1 MPKNKYDV
9 FISCSQK
16 DETSAHE
23 LADALKSMGVSTWMD
38 AGKPGIKW
46 ANQLE
51 KALKESKVFLFLL
64 SPDFLTSKVTNFEL
78 GVALSRVA
86 IAPDTRIIPLVIKPL
101 NKKSLPSPLRELGVI
116 DVKNI
121 SSDQAA
127 EKVVQILEEVPVG
140 T

>member
-23 LADALKSMGVSTWMD
+23 LAHALKSMGVSTWMD

-127 EKVVQILEEVPVG
+127 EKVVQMLEEVSVG